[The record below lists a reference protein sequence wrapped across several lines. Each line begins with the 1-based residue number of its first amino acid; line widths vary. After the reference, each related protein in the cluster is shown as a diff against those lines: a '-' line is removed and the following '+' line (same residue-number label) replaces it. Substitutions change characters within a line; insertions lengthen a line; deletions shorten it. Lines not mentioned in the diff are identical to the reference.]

1 MCHLTIFP
9 TIEDTAG
16 IISLAGALLVYMVV
30 IFLLITAPKE
40 EDKTSAKH
48 KVYKVRTRYF
58 WGLTICL
65 IIILFVSLQFLPYAR
80 TGPKVDQVITVVGA
94 QWVWRLAPGATRGN
108 LKNFTGGNELS
119 LPLNKNIEFI
129 VTSSDVNHGFG
140 IYNSQ
145 GVLLTQTQAMPG
157 YENDLQYEFKEKG
170 DYKILCMEYCGAA
183 HAFMEATIHI
193 Y

>member
-1 MCHLTIFP
+1 MSNLTIFP
-9 TIEDTAG
+9 AIEDRTG
-16 IISLAGALLVYMVV
+16 IISLAGALLVDVVV
-30 IFLLITAPKE
+30 IFLLITASKG

-48 KVYKVRTRYF
+48 KVYRVRSRYF
-58 WGLTICL
+58 WGLTIFL
-65 IIILFVSLQFLPYAR
+65 IIILFVSLQFLPYPR
-80 TGPKVDQVITVVGA
+80 TGPKVDQVITIVGS
-94 QWVWRLAPGATRGN
+94 QWVWKLAPGVSHEN
-108 LKNFTGGNELS
+108 PKNFTGGNELS
-119 LPLNKNIEFI
+119 LPVNKNIEFI

-157 YENDLQYEFKEKG
+157 YKNDLQYEFKEKG